1 LLRKSLKWIAVA
13 FAAIVICTIGYY
25 GYAFYDFGVDIHEN
39 NKKEENLP
47 PAVSPQPTS
56 QQEVYTPPKWEG
68 KERVNILLLG
78 GDSRS
83 VLKNTT
89 PRSDTMMLV
98 SVDPVTKKAHLFSIL
113 RDTYVKIPGYGE
125 DRINTAYTK
134 GGAKLAMQTVS
145 QLMGI
150 DIQYYV
156 YTDFQGFVALVDAI
170 GGVEIDVE
178 KNMVYRDSHEPEL
191 DINLKKGLQVL
202 DGKQALQYVRFRH
215 DALSDYSRTERQRK
229 FMLAVAKKM
238 QTTSSI
244 LRLPSILNKMDPY
257 ITTNLT
263 ISDMLKLGA
272 LGFDVKAE
280 GIQGVQVPPSNL
292 LTEANIGGAS
302 VLTVNQKRLQQFVA
316 DTLEGKTP
324 DTALAK
330 NSSSGGSS
338 ASTSGSKDSP
348 GSSSSSGTSGSSG
361 STNTSSGS
369 SSGPKSS
376 AGTSPSSGTKTQ
388 SAGSG
393 SGTGGVKSETGSGS
407 SSSGQKSAA
416 ENSAS
421 SGSQKPA
428 AENNTGSGS
437 KTSGSSA
444 GNAGKT
450 DASGS
455 GEKSAESGSS
465 ADSKPDRDLAGN
477 SSGTAEGAGTPRS
490 DTGSQKQP
498 GTSGANGGE
507 QTGKPGSSSSGQEKD
522 PTASEGAKDA
532 EGSGTVKPDETKT
545 GTDSPERTG
554 GEGGNSGSA
563 GVFPIVDYTGPD
575 SGFKFGPDYPQR
587 DEP

>member
-134 GGAKLAMQTVS
+134 GGAKLAMQTVG
-145 QLMGI
+145 QLLGI

-229 FMLAVAKKM
+229 CMLAVAKKM

-263 ISDMLKLGA
+263 VSDMLKLGA
-272 LGFDVKAE
+272 LGFDVRAE
-280 GIQGVQVPPSNL
+280 GIESVQVPPSNL

-302 VLTVNQKRLQQFVA
+302 VLTVNPKRLQQFVA
-316 DTLEGKTP
+316 DTLEGKTQ

-330 NSSSGGSS
+330 NSSSGSSS
-338 ASTSGSKDSP
+338 ASTSGAK
-348 GSSSSSGTSGSSG
+348 SSSGSPSSSGSS
-361 STNTSSGS
+361 NTSSGS
-369 SSGPKSS
+369 SSGSKTSS
-376 AGTSPSSGTKTQ
+376 GTSPGSGTKTP

-393 SGTGGVKSETGSGS
+393 SGTGGAKSEAGGGA
-407 SSSGQKSAA
+407 SSSGAKSAA

-421 SGSQKPA
+421 SGSKIP
-428 AENNTGSGS
+428 
-437 KTSGSSA
+437 GSSA
-444 GNAGKT
+444 GNAGNT
-450 DASGS
+450 VASGS
-455 GEKSAESGSS
+455 GETSESGTS
-465 ADSKPDRDLAGN
+465 ADSKSDDRNAVGH
-477 SSGTAEGAGTPRS
+477 SSGTTGGAGTPKSDAGSPDQPRS
-490 DTGSQKQP
+490 SA
-498 GTSGANGGE
+498 ANSGE
-507 QTGKPGSSSSGQEKD
+507 QAGKPGSSSSGVQEKD
-522 PTASEGAKDA
+522 RSSLEGSKAA
-532 EGSGTVKPDETKT
+532 EGSGT
-545 GTDSPERTG
+545 DSPDRAG
-554 GEGGNSGSA
+554 ASSGSA
-563 GVFPIVDYTGPD
+563 GIFPIVDYTGPD
-575 SGFKFGPDYPQR
+575 SGFKFGPTDSATR
-587 DEP
+587 